1 MKIFKVNAIIFFIL
15 VFSGSVFAQKINEQG
30 FLNASESFNRTRFN
44 TVIIGEAAV
53 GTAITVGL
61 QFLWYK
67 KYPKSHFHFFNDNDE
82 WLNMDKVGHATT
94 AYNIAG
100 VQYNLMRWS
109 GVHKDASLW
118 IAGSTAL
125 AYMSMIEISD
135 GFSAEWGFS
144 PGDMIANITGTAIF
158 VAQQSFW
165 HQQKIQMQFSFHKS
179 IYAQYNIHELG
190 DNFFQRMIKDYN
202 GQSYWLALNISSVLN
217 SPHFPRWLEAD
228 FGYGAQG
235 MTGAVTNPSTV
246 DGKSIPSFERE
257 RKLFFGITGAFTTK
271 NNIAYQ
277 SFVNIFKIPSPVVE
291 WNLKENKIKFIPLY
305 F

>member
-1 MKIFKVNAIIFFIL
+1 MKIFRIIIIAFSIL
-15 VFSGSVFAQKINEQG
+15 VFSKRVFAQKIDEQG
-30 FLNASESFNRTRFN
+30 FLNASENFNRTRFN

-53 GTAITVGL
+53 GTVITIGL
-61 QFLWYK
+61 QYLWYK

-94 AYNIAG
+94 AYNIAA

-109 GVHKDASLW
+109 GVHKGTSLW

-165 HQQKIQMQFSFHKS
+165 HEQKIQMQFSFHKS
-179 IYAQYNIHELG
+179 IYAKYNTPELG
-190 DNFFQRMIKDYN
+190 NNFLQRMIKDYN
-202 GQSYWLALNISSVLN
+202 GQSYWLAVNISSVLN
-217 SPHFPRWLEAD
+217 SPHFPRWIEAD
-228 FGYGAQG
+228 FGYGAEG
-235 MTGAVTNPSTV
+235 MTGAVTNPSV
-246 DGKSIPSFERE
+246 VNGKSIPSFERQ
-257 RKLFFGITGAFTTK
+257 RKIFFGITGAFTTK
-271 NNIAYQ
+271 NNITYP
-277 SFVNIFKIPSPVVE
+277 SFLNIFKVPSPVVE
-291 WNLKENKIKFIPLY
+291 WKLKDNKIKFRPLY